1 MAIFRRRQAV
11 APAPPPVLAPGGE
24 VPVMAR
30 QGRPGT
36 VTEDQVEALEAER
49 FLVPAPL
56 RRLEDLST
64 EEAQAVLDA
73 LAYLRAAVTQITRED
88 AAPTMIE
95 NELLATVLAD
105 EAFVAHVGGWSR
117 SGRPLPL
124 KAGGNLNRL
133 RDVLLKYW
141 QPPQPSQA

>member
-1 MAIFRRRQAV
+1 MALFRRRAAV
-11 APAPPPVLAPGGE
+11 APAPPPVLAPGGD

-30 QGRPGT
+30 QGRPGSI
-36 VTEDQVEALEAER
+36 TEDQVEALQAER

-56 RRLEDLST
+56 RRLDDLSI

-73 LAYLRAAVTQITRED
+73 LAYLRAAVTQVTAEPG
-88 AAPTMIE
+88 APTMIE
-95 NELLATVLAD
+95 NEMLALVLAD
-105 EAFVAHVGGWSR
+105 ESFVAHVGGWSR

-124 KAGGNLNRL
+124 KAGGYFNRL

-141 QPPQPSQA
+141 QPPGTA